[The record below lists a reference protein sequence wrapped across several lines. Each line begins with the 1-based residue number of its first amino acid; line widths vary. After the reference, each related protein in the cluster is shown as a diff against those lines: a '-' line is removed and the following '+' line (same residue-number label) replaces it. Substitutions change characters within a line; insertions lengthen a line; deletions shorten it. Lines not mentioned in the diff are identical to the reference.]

1 MNELNKTSI
10 LAIADLLKGESD
22 LSGIQLDIAC
32 RRASEALNEIKAA
45 NMPFANEDY
54 LELATDS
61 DNKPFEYLGC
71 KFKKYTL
78 PKKFEYVGD
87 TGQKIKV
94 IKNQVKRLNAVVS
107 GLQSTAKATGT
118 GVKITAGKITDS
130 TPLFS
135 ATINK

>member
-1 MNELNKTSI
+1 MNELNKAAI
-10 LAIADLLKGESD
+10 LSIADLLNGKSG

-32 RRASEALNEIKAA
+32 RRASEALNELKAT

-54 LELATDS
+54 LELATDN
-61 DNKPFEYLGC
+61 DNKPFEYLNC
-71 KFKKYTL
+71 KFKKYTV
-78 PKKFEYVGD
+78 PKKFEYVGE

-94 IKNQVKRLNAVVS
+94 IKNQVKKLNGVIT

-118 GVKITAGKITDS
+118 GLKITAGKITES